1 VRARLTSLAISG
13 NGEALAR
20 DILGRSPA
28 MRSLREA
35 IARAAVTPFP
45 VLIEGES
52 GTGKE
57 LAARALHEL
66 SGRGGG
72 PFVAVN
78 CGAFPETLLEAELF
92 GVEKGAFTGA
102 TARKPGRFE
111 RANGGTL
118 FLDEVGEM
126 PVGAQVKL
134 LRALQE
140 GEIERLGGTQTVKVD
155 VRLVAAT
162 SKDLGR
168 EVAEGRFREDLYYR
182 LNVVEIRLPPLS
194 WRREDIP
201 LLADHFLRRFA
212 AKNGKSVR
220 GFTPEAL
227 AALEDYAWPGNVR
240 ELEHAVER
248 AVVLARGDVLDVGDL
263 PETVRKGPRGA
274 AGHVVIPIG
283 TPLEEVERRV
293 LHETLRHTGGDK
305 SMAARLLGIATRT
318 IYRKLERDVTRRDED
333 EPGET

>member
-1 VRARLTSLAISG
+1 
-13 NGEALAR
+13 
-20 DILGRSPA
+20 
-28 MRSLREA
+28 
-35 IARAAVTPFP
+35 
-45 VLIEGES
+45 
-52 GTGKE
+52 
-57 LAARALHEL
+57 
-66 SGRGGG
+66 
-72 PFVAVN
+72 
-78 CGAFPETLLEAELF
+78 
-92 GVEKGAFTGA
+92 
-102 TARKPGRFE
+102 
-111 RANGGTL
+111 
-118 FLDEVGEM
+118 VGEM

-134 LRALQE
+134 LRVLQE
-140 GEIERLGGTQTVKVD
+140 SEIERLGGTQTVPVD
-155 VRLVAAT
+155 VRVVAAT

-212 AKNGKSVR
+212 VKNAKAVR
-220 GFTPEAL
+220 GFSPEAL

-248 AVVLARGDVLDVGDL
+248 AVVLARGEVLDVGDL
-263 PETVRKGPRGA
+263 PDTVRKGPRGA

-318 IYRKLERDVTRRDED
+318 IYRKLERDGPRRED
-333 EPGET
+333 DTPES